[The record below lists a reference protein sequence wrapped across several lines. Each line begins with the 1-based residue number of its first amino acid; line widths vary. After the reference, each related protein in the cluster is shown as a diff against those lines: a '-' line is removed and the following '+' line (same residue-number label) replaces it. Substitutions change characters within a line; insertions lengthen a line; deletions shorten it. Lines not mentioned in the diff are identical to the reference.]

1 MWYER
6 FGWREN
12 VLTTRPSPNLIGL
25 ERERQELKESV
36 ESGRILLIRGEI
48 GTGKTSLLLWLRNTL
63 KKEIK
68 TKPVILEGI
77 ETRTKEILLSSLRRQ
92 RTLLDKLMLRSYPKN
107 LVVFLDEAEKFP
119 EEITEHLRLM
129 WDRKDLYS
137 IVIATTDLAL
147 DNFTPAFKDRIG
159 KTMVLSSIAR
169 GDLVEIIRKRA
180 GDNNPFTS
188 EAMIILAERY
198 NSPRQLLEGC
208 VEVCIYCA
216 EEGLDEVTEAVV
228 EGYLTRQTRQVETRQ
243 TRQERQ
249 VETRQ
254 KEGEMVDGGAIQG
267 LQNGDTAEE
276 DMTKE
281 RQKRQPETIQTIQTR
296 QPKRQERQPETRQK
310 EEDVRGDEPT
320 TGLQIGDTA
329 EEDMTEKRQTRQL
342 VQDVR
347 LSPEQQKIADLVGH
361 GVNTVKGIA
370 KELDMGEAATRTQIK
385 RMIEKGCVAVVSS
398 ERPKKYGL
406 KE

>member
-1 MWYER
+1 
-6 FGWREN
+6 
-12 VLTTRPSPNLIGL
+12 
-25 ERERQELKESV
+25 
-36 ESGRILLIRGEI
+36 LIRGEI
-48 GTGKTSLLLWLRNTL
+48 GTGKTSLLLWLTNTL
-63 KKEIK
+63 KKENK

-92 RTLLDKLMLRSYPKN
+92 RTLLDKLMLRTYPKN
-107 LVVFLDEAEKFP
+107 LVVFLDEGEKFP

-137 IVIATTDLAL
+137 IVIATTDPAL

-169 GDLVEIIRKRA
+169 GDLVEMIRKRA

-208 VEVCIYCA
+208 AEVCIYCA
-216 EEGLDEVTEAVV
+216 DEGLGEVTEAAV
-228 EGYLTRQTRQVETRQ
+228 EGYITRQVEK
-243 TRQERQ
+243 RQERQ
-249 VETRQ
+249 KRQLETRQ
-254 KEGEMVDGGAIQG
+254 KGEVVRGNEPTTG

-276 DMTKE
+276 DMTE
-281 RQKRQPETIQTIQTR
+281 
-296 QPKRQERQPETRQK
+296 KRQERQPE
-310 EEDVRGDEPT
+310 E
-320 TGLQIGDTA
+320 
-329 EEDMTEKRQTRQL
+329 RQTRQL

-347 LSPEQQKIADLVGH
+347 LSPEQQKIADLVGR
-361 GVNTVKGIA
+361 GVNTVKEIA

-385 RMIEKGCVAVVSS
+385 RMIEKGCVEVVSS

>member
-12 VLTTRPSPNLIGL
+12 VLSTRPSPNLIGL

-63 KKEIK
+63 KRENK

-107 LVVFLDEAEKFP
+107 LVAFLDEGEKFP

-137 IVIATTDLAL
+137 LVIATTDPAL
-147 DNFTPAFKDRIG
+147 ENFTPAFKDRIG

-169 GDLVEIIRKRA
+169 GDLVEMIRKRT

-198 NSPRQLLEGC
+198 NSPRRLLEGC
-208 VEVCIYCA
+208 AEVCIYCA
-216 EEGLDEVTEAVV
+216 DEGLGEVTEAVV
-228 EGYLTRQTRQVETRQ
+228 EGYITRQTRQTIQPKRQKRQVETRQ
-243 TRQERQ
+243 IE
-249 VETRQ
+249 
-254 KEGEMVDGGAIQG
+254 
-267 LQNGDTAEE
+267 
-276 DMTKE
+276 
-281 RQKRQPETIQTIQTR
+281 TIQTR
-296 QPKRQERQPETRQK
+296 QPEKRQERQPETRQK
-310 EEDVRGDEPT
+310 EVESVDDVAIPELPSEGDDE
-320 TGLQIGDTA
+320 GDMVET
-329 EEDMTEKRQTRQL
+329 RQTRQPEERQERQTRQSETRQTIQTR
-342 VQDVR
+342 QDVK
-347 LSPEQQKIADLVGH
+347 LSPEQQKIADLVGQ
-361 GVNTVKGIA
+361 GVNTVKDIA

-385 RMIEKGCVAVVSS
+385 RMIEKGCVEVVSS

>member
-12 VLTTRPSPNLIGL
+12 VLSTRPSPNLIGL

-36 ESGRILLIRGEI
+36 ESGRILVIRGEI
-48 GTGKTSLLLWLRNTL
+48 GTGKTSLLLWLNNTL
-63 KKEIK
+63 KKTNK

-92 RTLLDKLMLRSYPKN
+92 RNLRDKLMLRSYPKN
-107 LVVFLDEAEKFP
+107 LVVFLDEGEKFP

-137 IVIATTDLAL
+137 IVIATTDPAL

-169 GDLVEIIRKRA
+169 GELVEIIRKRA

-208 VEVCIYCA
+208 AEVCIYCA
-216 EEGLDEVTEAVV
+216 EEGF
-228 EGYLTRQTRQVETRQ
+228 
-243 TRQERQ
+243 
-249 VETRQ
+249 
-254 KEGEMVDGGAIQG
+254 GGARG
-267 LQNGDTAEE
+267 EYG
-276 DMTKE
+276 KGYRE
-281 RQKRQPETIQTIQTR
+281 R
-296 QPKRQERQPETRQK
+296 
-310 EEDVRGDEPT
+310 
-320 TGLQIGDTA
+320 IG
-329 EEDMTEKRQTRQL
+329 
-342 VQDVR
+342 
-347 LSPEQQKIADLVGH
+347 
-361 GVNTVKGIA
+361 
-370 KELDMGEAATRTQIK
+370 
-385 RMIEKGCVAVVSS
+385 
-398 ERPKKYGL
+398 YG
-406 KE
+406 

>member
-12 VLTTRPSPNLIGL
+12 VLSTRPSPNLIGL

-48 GTGKTSLLLWLRNTL
+48 GTGKTSLLLWLTNTL
-63 KKEIK
+63 KKTNK

-92 RTLLDKLMLRSYPKN
+92 RTLLDKLMLRSYPRN

-137 IVIATTDLAL
+137 IVIATTDPAL
-147 DNFTPAFKDRIG
+147 ENFTPAFKDRIG

-198 NSPRQLLEGC
+198 NSPRRLLEGC
-208 VEVCIYCA
+208 AEVCIYCA
-216 EEGLDEVTEAVV
+216 DEGLGEVTEAVV
-228 EGYLTRQTRQVETRQ
+228 EGYITRQTRQVETR
-243 TRQERQ
+243 
-249 VETRQ
+249 
-254 KEGEMVDGGAIQG
+254 
-267 LQNGDTAEE
+267 
-276 DMTKE
+276 
-281 RQKRQPETIQTIQTR
+281 QTR

-310 EEDVRGDEPT
+310 EEVVRSDEPT
-320 TGLQIGDTA
+320 TGLQSEDTT
-329 EEDMTEKRQTRQL
+329 EEDITGKRQKRQPEERQTIQTRQ
-342 VQDVR
+342 DVI

-385 RMIEKGCVAVVSS
+385 RMIEKGCVEVVSS

>member
-1 MWYER
+1 
-6 FGWREN
+6 
-12 VLTTRPSPNLIGL
+12 
-25 ERERQELKESV
+25 
-36 ESGRILLIRGEI
+36 LIRGEI
-48 GTGKTSLLLWLRNTL
+48 GTGKTSLLLWLTNTL
-63 KKEIK
+63 KKENK

-92 RTLLDKLMLRSYPKN
+92 RTLRDKLMRRSYPRN
-107 LVVFLDEAEKFP
+107 LVVFLDEGEKFP

-137 IVIATTDLAL
+137 IVIATTDPAL

-169 GDLVEIIRKRA
+169 GDLVEMIRKRA

-198 NSPRQLLEGC
+198 NSPRRLLEGC
-208 VEVCIYCA
+208 AEVCIYCA
-216 EEGLDEVTEAVV
+216 DKGLGEITEAVV
-228 EGYLTRQTRQVETRQ
+228 EEYITRQTRQVEKRQ

-249 VETRQ
+249 LETRQ
-254 KEGEMVDGGAIQG
+254 KKREMVGDVAIQG
-267 LQNGDTAEE
+267 LQGEGVAEE
-276 DMTKE
+276 DMTK
-281 RQKRQPETIQTIQTR
+281 KRQTR
-296 QPKRQERQPETRQK
+296 QTRQPETRQT
-310 EEDVRGDEPT
+310 R
-320 TGLQIGDTA
+320 QR
-329 EEDMTEKRQTRQL
+329 RQTEERQTI
-342 VQDVR
+342 QDVK
-347 LSPEQQKIADLVGH
+347 LSPEQQKIADLVGR
-361 GVNTVKGIA
+361 GVNTVKDVA

-385 RMIEKGCVAVVSS
+385 RMIEKGCIELVSS

>member
-12 VLTTRPSPNLIGL
+12 VLSTRPSPNLIGL

-48 GTGKTSLLLWLRNTL
+48 GTGKTSLLLWLTNTL
-63 KKEIK
+63 KKENK

-77 ETRTKEILLSSLRRQ
+77 ETRTKEILLSALRRQ
-92 RTLLDKLMLRSYPKN
+92 RNLRDKLMLRSYPKN
-107 LVVFLDEAEKFP
+107 LVVFLDEGEKFP

-147 DNFTPAFKDRIG
+147 GNFTPAFKDRIG
-159 KTMVLSSIAR
+159 KTMVLPTIAR
-169 GDLVEIIRKRA
+169 GDLVEIIRKRT
-180 GDNNPFTS
+180 GDNNPFTP

-198 NSPRQLLEGC
+198 NSPRRLLEGC
-208 VEVCIYCA
+208 AEVCIYCA
-216 EEGLDEVTEAVV
+216 EKGLGKVTEAVV
-228 EGYLTRQTRQVETRQ
+228 EEYMTRQ

-249 VETRQ
+249 QEKRQRRQVETIE
-254 KEGEMVDGGAIQG
+254 KEWETVADVAIPGLPSEGEVE
-267 LQNGDTAEE
+267 GDMAE
-276 DMTKE
+276 
-281 RQKRQPETIQTIQTR
+281 TIQTR
-296 QPKRQERQPETRQK
+296 Q
-310 EEDVRGDEPT
+310 
-320 TGLQIGDTA
+320 
-329 EEDMTEKRQTRQL
+329 DM
-342 VQDVR
+342 R
-347 LSPEQQKIADLVGH
+347 LSPEQQKIADLVGR
-361 GVNTVKGIA
+361 GVNTVKAIA

-385 RMIEKGCVAVVSS
+385 RMIEKCCVEVVSS

>member
-12 VLTTRPSPNLIGL
+12 VLSTRPSPNLIGL

-63 KKEIK
+63 KKENK

-92 RTLLDKLMLRSYPKN
+92 RTLRDKLMLRSYPKN
-107 LVVFLDEAEKFP
+107 LVVFLDEGEKFP

-137 IVIATTDLAL
+137 IVIATTDPAL
-147 DNFTPAFKDRIG
+147 DNFTPAFKDRIS

-169 GDLVEIIRKRA
+169 GDLVEMIRKRA

-198 NSPRQLLEGC
+198 NSPRRLLEGC
-208 VEVCIYCA
+208 TEVCIYCA
-216 EEGLDEVTEAVV
+216 EEGLSVVTEAVV
-228 EGYLTRQTRQVETRQ
+228 EGYITRQTRQTRQVETIQ
-243 TRQERQ
+243 KRQ
-249 VETRQ
+249 VETIQ
-254 KEGEMVDGGAIQG
+254 KEGKIAGDVAIHG
-267 LQNGDTAEE
+267 LQSEDTAEE
-276 DMTKE
+276 DITG
-281 RQKRQPETIQTIQTR
+281 KRQT
-296 QPKRQERQPETRQK
+296 RQPETRQK
-310 EEDVRGDEPT
+310 
-320 TGLQIGDTA
+320 
-329 EEDMTEKRQTRQL
+329 RQL
-342 VQDVR
+342 IQEVK
-347 LSPEQQKIADLVGH
+347 LSPEQQKIAELVGR
-361 GVNTVKGIA
+361 GVNTVKEIA
-370 KELDMGEAATRTQIK
+370 KELDMGEAATRTQVK
-385 RMIEKGCVAVVSS
+385 RMIEKGCVEVVSS
-398 ERPKKYGL
+398 ERPKRYGL
-406 KE
+406 KLR

>member
-1 MWYER
+1 
-6 FGWREN
+6 
-12 VLTTRPSPNLIGL
+12 
-25 ERERQELKESV
+25 
-36 ESGRILLIRGEI
+36 
-48 GTGKTSLLLWLRNTL
+48 
-63 KKEIK
+63 
-68 TKPVILEGI
+68 
-77 ETRTKEILLSSLRRQ
+77 
-92 RTLLDKLMLRSYPKN
+92 MLRSYPKN
-107 LVVFLDEAEKFP
+107 LVVFLDEGEKFP

-137 IVIATTDLAL
+137 IVIATTDSAL
-147 DNFTPAFKDRIG
+147 GNFTPAFKDRIG

-180 GDNNPFTS
+180 GANNPFTS

-198 NSPRQLLEGC
+198 NSPRKLLEGC
-208 VEVCIYCA
+208 AEVCIYCA
-216 EEGLDEVTEAVV
+216 DEGLDEVTEAVV
-228 EGYLTRQTRQVETRQ
+228 EEYITRQKRQL
-243 TRQERQ
+243 
-249 VETRQ
+249 ETRQ
-254 KEGEMVDGGAIQG
+254 KEGEMVGDGAIRG

-281 RQKRQPETIQTIQTR
+281 RQTRQPEKRQTRQTR

-310 EEDVRGDEPT
+310 EEDVRGDEPS
-320 TGLQIGDTA
+320 TGLQVGDTA
-329 EEDMTEKRQTRQL
+329 EEDMTEKRQKRQPEERQKIQTR
-342 VQDVR
+342 QDVR
-347 LSPEQQKIADLVGH
+347 LSLEQQKIADLVGR
-361 GVNTVKGIA
+361 GVNTVKDIA